1 MKAARALA
9 AAVVALAVA
18 ETPASPSAPAR
29 RLRGS
34 EGLARAYDA
43 ILNAR
48 FDRAASEL
56 DRACTAS
63 PAAEPVRRRE
73 GLAPAEACG
82 VLRAT
87 AVWWRIQLDPHNPAR
102 DLQFQELVDDAI
114 DGAEAW
120 TERDPM
126 DAEAWFY
133 LGGAYAARAQ
143 WRVLRQERFAA
154 ARDGKR
160 IKEALDRA
168 LALDP
173 QLTDAYFGLGL
184 YKYYADVAPSMAK
197 MLRWLLLLPGGDR
210 EEGMSEMLRARDAG
224 ELLQGEA
231 DYQLH
236 LIYLWYEQRADLA
249 LDLLEELQTQ
259 YPTNPHFQSQIAEV
273 HEVYFHDVPASLGA
287 YRALLAAARDERVM
301 LPQMAAAQ
309 ARLGIAR
316 HLETLHESDRAIEH
330 LRSIVQARPEAPFGI
345 VSEANLWLGQSY
357 ERLGMHAQA
366 VAAFKA
372 ALAAAPAGDPHRVRP
387 RAKSAL
393 GGRSSP
399 HATEAYRLSLEGW
412 RAFQRGDAA
421 TAAATLARSVR
432 LAPDDFVARSRYG
445 HVLSARGQDALALTE
460 IEHALAARG
469 DDAPP
474 SLVAAAYLDAGAIH
488 ERTGRRAAAIAA
500 YRLAS
505 DVFGSGADARDA
517 AARALARLTPAPQ

>member
-1 MKAARALA
+1 MTAARASAA
-9 AAVVALAVA
+9 AAVALVLAA
-18 ETPASPSAPAR
+18 TAASSAPRAR

-34 EGLARAYDA
+34 EGLARAYEA

-48 FDRAASEL
+48 FDHATSEL
-56 DRACTAS
+56 DRACAAAS
-63 PAAEPVRRRE
+63 PEPLRRRDAV
-73 GLAPAEACG
+73 APAEACA

-87 AVWWRIQLDPHNPAR
+87 AVWWRIQLDPFNPTL
-102 DLQFQELVDDAI
+102 DPQFQELAEAAI
-114 DGAEAW
+114 EGAEAW

-160 IKEALDRA
+160 IKDALDRA

-173 QLTDAYFGLGL
+173 RLMDAYFGLGL
-184 YKYYADVAPSMAK
+184 YKYYADVAPTVAK
-197 MLRWLLLLPGGDR
+197 ALRWLLLLPGGNR
-210 EEGMSEMLRARDAG
+210 EEGMAEMLRAREAG

-249 LDLLEELQTQ
+249 LELLETLQTR
-259 YPTNPHFQSQIAEV
+259 YPTNPHFQSQIAEI
-273 HEVYFHDVPASLGA
+273 HEVYFHDLPASLAA
-287 YRALLAAARDERVM
+287 YRTLLAAARDERVM
-301 LPQMAAAQ
+301 LPWMAAAQ

-330 LRSIVQARPEAPFGI
+330 LRAVVEARPDAPFGI
-345 VSEANLWLGQSY
+345 VSEANLRLGRSY

-366 VAAFKA
+366 AAAFNA

-393 GGRSSP
+393 ERRPPARAG
-399 HATEAYRLSLEGW
+399 EAYRLSLEGW
-412 RAFQRGDAA
+412 RAFERGD
-421 TAAATLARSVR
+421 TKAAASTLSRSLQ

-445 HVLSARGQDALALTE
+445 RVLSARGQNAQALVE
-460 IEHALAARG
+460 IERALDGRG

-474 SLVAAAYLDAGAIH
+474 SLVATAYLDLGAIH
-488 ERTGRRAAAIAA
+488 ERAGRRAAAIAA

-505 DVFGSGADARDA
+505 DVFGNGADARDA
-517 AARALARLTPAPQ
+517 AARAIARLTEPE